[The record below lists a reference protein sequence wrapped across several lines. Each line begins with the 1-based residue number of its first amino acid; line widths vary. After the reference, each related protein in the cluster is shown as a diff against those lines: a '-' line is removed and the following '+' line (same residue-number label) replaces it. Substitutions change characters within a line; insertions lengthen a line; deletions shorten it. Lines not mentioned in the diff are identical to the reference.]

1 MKKYIITLCLVVGL
15 GTTIVGCR
23 DYLDSDYIFDERM
36 SIEQVFQSK
45 DYTNEWLARGY
56 TYLKHDYLQQV
67 NSKKN
72 TSFNFA
78 DDMYYGDLNYVDWK
92 SGNYTEKGLGTGNS
106 LYIWQPAYQGIRH
119 LSVFLNNIDMNK
131 EFSEPEIA
139 DMKGQ
144 AHFLRAYCYWMLI
157 RSFGPVPILP
167 DEGID
172 YTKEY
177 DEIAYPRNSYDE
189 CVDYISNE
197 LVKAAMLLEEARGP
211 QDIVRPTRGAALS
224 LRSRV
229 LLYAASPLFN
239 GKAPAEVIA
248 ALVDKSGKKLLSDT
262 YDERKWAIA
271 AAAAKDVIE
280 LGKYQLY
287 VAYKSEGGSSLSD
300 PATITPPDDE
310 GTFHSNPWPKG
321 WQNID
326 PFKSYRALFDG
337 EVSAYGNS
345 EIIFTRGT
353 NQGAENIKVMVIHQL
368 PRSQGGGYNCH
379 GMTQKQ
385 CDAYYM
391 KDGKDIP
398 GKDIEI
404 GRGDGSSQRVTG
416 FVTASDVS
424 KGLYKPLE
432 ENVSLQYA
440 NREPRFYA
448 SVAYNGV
455 TWWLTN
461 ATQSSDRGPYRSW
474 YYRGETEGMSNSLNW
489 LQTGIGLM
497 KYVRPTD
504 TNDDKNINGEFS
516 HISKKADPLIR
527 YADILLMYAE
537 ALNELDGSYQIE
549 TWDNSGTHSIS
560 RDVDELKKG
569 VQPVRIRA
577 GIPDFTPEEYGNK
590 ELFRKKIKR
599 ERQIELMAEG
609 QRYFDLRRWKDAKDE
624 ESLPMYGCN
633 VFMTKG
639 ERDLFYKPVPVSDVL
654 TCFAEKTYF
663 WPIDRSELEKN
674 VRLTQNPGWQSEK

>member
-1 MKKYIITLCLVVGL
+1 MT
-15 GTTIVGCR
+15 
-23 DYLDSDYIFDERM
+23 
-36 SIEQVFQSK
+36 IEQILEAIEQMKV
-45 DYTNEWLARGY
+45 
-56 TYLKHDYLQQV
+56 
-67 NSKKN
+67 
-72 TSFNFA
+72 
-78 DDMYYGDLNYVDWK
+78 
-92 SGNYTEKGLGTGNS
+92 TEL
-106 LYIWQPAYQGIRH
+106 
-119 LSVFLNNIDMNK
+119 
-131 EFSEPEIA
+131 
-139 DMKGQ
+139 
-144 AHFLRAYCYWMLI
+144 
-157 RSFGPVPILP
+157 
-167 DEGID
+167 
-172 YTKEY
+172 
-177 DEIAYPRNSYDE
+177 
-189 CVDYISNE
+189 NE

-537 ALNELDGSYQIE
+537 VLNELG
-549 TWDNSGTHSIS
+549 NSKCYEYINM
-560 RDVDELKKG
+560 
-569 VQPVRIRA
+569 VRERA
-577 GIPDFTPEEYGNK
+577 GLEPLQTMSKDAFREHLMLERAWELCFEGDRKFDLLRWGVYCTRTPEWNPQVKGN
-590 ELFRKKIKR
+590 I
-599 ERQIELMAEG
+599 QEG
-609 QRYFDLRRWKDAKDE
+609 KHE
-624 ESLPMYGCN
+624 
-633 VFMTKG
+633 
-639 ERDLFYKPVPVSDVL
+639 
-654 TCFAEKTYF
+654 F
-663 WPIDRSELEKN
+663 WPIPKSQRDVN
-674 VRLTQNPGWQSEK
+674 VNLTQNPGW